1 MSAVESTETAAVFEP
16 HNTRVDTNIKAFRLC
31 RVFLRRYQ
39 VWIGTASALTLALAS
54 WAACCGYASLLPLAV
69 AILIPIIM
77 KAREPAV
84 YCVDHQEFFAPKS
97 WEVSHEDVISIMSTH
112 PNVTEESKDFA
123 RRVLTHS
130 GIGSGSAL
138 PPNLIKSL
146 RTGEPWSA
154 NMADAREEMEFI
166 LTDIIQGLL
175 DKTGVKPQQIDFLVL
190 NCSFFNPTP
199 SLSAM
204 VSHKFGFRS
213 DCLSYN
219 LSGMGCSANGI
230 SMDLGRRLLEHA
242 PLGSLC
248 VVVSAESYARQFY
261 SGNER
266 SRVMSN
272 VLFRNGAT
280 AALLT
285 NWNSGNCKYELLD
298 TVRAQVVK
306 DEAIEAAWQGSDKEG
321 LLSLCLNKSIVPVA
335 GEALMLNLEQLLP
348 RMSRLPKFL
357 RYFSRSARLAPSDLP
372 NVVDFF
378 CIHAGGRAV
387 IDNIMEVLNLTEKDV
402 NPSRES
408 LSRHGN
414 TMSTSVWYE
423 MGILEK
429 TGKLR
434 PGDSVLQIALGSG
447 FKCNTALW
455 LCL

>member
-1 MSAVESTETAAVFEP
+1 MSTESEATDFMGT
-16 HNTRVDTNIKAFRLC
+16 HSRVDTTIKAFRLC

-39 VWIGTASALTLALAS
+39 VLVGTAAALTLVLAL
-54 WAACCGYASLLPLAV
+54 WMACCGYAGLLPLAV
-69 AILIPIIM
+69 AILIPIIV

-84 YCVDHQEFFAPKS
+84 YCIDHQEFFAPKS
-97 WEVSHEDVISIMSTH
+97 WEVSHEDIISIKSSH
-112 PNVTEESKDFA
+112 PNITEESKDFA

-130 GIGSGSAL
+130 GIRSGSAL
-138 PPNLIKSL
+138 PPNITESL
-146 RTGEPWSA
+146 KTGKTWTGT
-154 NMADAREEMEFI
+154 MGDAREEMDCI
-166 LTDIIQGLL
+166 LTQIMQGLL
-175 DKTGVKPQQIDFLVL
+175 DKTGIKGKQIDFLVL

-204 VSHKFGFRS
+204 VSNKFGLRS
-213 DCLSYN
+213 DCLTYN
-219 LSGMGCSANGI
+219 ISGMGCSANVI

-248 VVVSAESYARQFY
+248 VVISAESYARQFY

-285 NWNSGNCKYELLD
+285 NWNTGNCKYELLD
-298 TVRAQVVK
+298 TVRSQVVK
-306 DEAIEAAWQGSDKEG
+306 EEALTAAWQGTDKDG
-321 LLSLCLNKSIVPVA
+321 ILSLCLSKSIVPVA
-335 GEALMLNLEQLLP
+335 GEALMLNLKQLLP
-348 RMSRLPKFL
+348 RMSRLPTFL
-357 RYFSRSARLAPSDLP
+357 RPFSRSAQLAPSDLP
-372 NVVDFF
+372 HVVDYF
-378 CIHAGGRAV
+378 CVHAGGRAV

-402 NPSRES
+402 HPSRES
-408 LSRHGN
+408 LAKHGN

-429 TGKLR
+429 SGKLKA
-434 PGDSVLQIALGSG
+434 GDSVLQIALGSG